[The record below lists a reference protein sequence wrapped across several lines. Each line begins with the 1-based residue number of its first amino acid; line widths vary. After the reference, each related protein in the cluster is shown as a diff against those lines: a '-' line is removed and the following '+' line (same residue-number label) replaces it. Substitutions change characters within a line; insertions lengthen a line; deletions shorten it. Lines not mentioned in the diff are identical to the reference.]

1 MRDLLENVPHSAIEL
16 RIPEYAA
23 EQKRREVEREV
34 KRRKIPEI
42 VEPSGSDSSD
52 EVSFTYQAA
61 PAGTSTQAL
70 NEAKEAALAAIDE
83 ELARNIS
90 LGQALV
96 HDASRCTQC
105 GLCYMSCPEEN
116 IGGWLK

>member
-1 MRDLLENVPHSAIEL
+1 MCPHGAIEL

-34 KRRKIPEI
+34 KRRKIPVI
-42 VEPSGSDSSD
+42 VEPSGSDPID
-52 EVSFTYQAA
+52 EVAFTYQAA

-83 ELARNIS
+83 EARAQYIAWPS
-90 LGQALV
+90 ARARCVALHPVRFVLHELPRRKHWRLG
-96 HDASRCTQC
+96 
-105 GLCYMSCPEEN
+105 
-116 IGGWLK
+116 